1 MNFFDGLATF
11 STFEKPVEYEAYA
24 FESVFKHFKSVFESC
39 WTIFRAKSKG
49 AYSEGYL
56 VEFGHFL
63 NFWKTS
69 QISM

>member
-11 STFEKPVEYEAYA
+11 STFEKP
-24 FESVFKHFKSVFESC
+24 FENVFKHFKSVFESC